1 MGKALG
7 KVWQGPVEGE
17 ESLGRVREALW
28 NLGRLWE
35 RLCGKLGRLCG
46 KVYVCWTG
54 GGGGC
59 SVEGEILWGGQER
72 PYGVEVESLWGGQ
85 ERPYGVE
92 GESLGQ
98 VGEAWGRGEGAGGK
112 CVCGGGRGRGG
123 GWGRSGI
130 QCGRWGKLWG

>member
-1 MGKALG
+1 MQGEALWKMGRLWKVGKALG

-54 GGGGC
+54 EGGG
-59 SVEGEILWGGQER
+59 L
-72 PYGVEVESLWGGQ
+72 L
-85 ERPYGVE
+85 
-92 GESLGQ
+92 
-98 VGEAWGRGEGAGGK
+98 
-112 CVCGGGRGRGG
+112 
-123 GWGRSGI
+123 
-130 QCGRWGKLWG
+130 CGR